1 MPGFCIAGVVLTV
14 CAQYLFTKKE
24 KGGEGGTGGDG
35 GETDGHGSNSSE
47 VPADP
52 NDIDGWMALAHS
64 ERLKRECVLY
74 KCISPSSKKTQ
85 QRSCLP
91 LPFPS
96 LPCGASPRAMFQPL
110 TCFVLTNH
118 VTWEHALVALLN
130 HVHGTLNH
138 GPLNIHTIHYA
149 NIHCIAF

>member
-1 MPGFCIAGVVLTV
+1 MRSLYSHVPGFCIAGVVLTV

-85 QRSCLP
+85 HDRVF
-91 LPFPS
+91 PFPS
-96 LPCGASPRAMFQPL
+96 LPFPV
-110 TCFVLTNH
+110 VLG
-118 VTWEHALVALLN
+118 HAQCSK
-130 HVHGTLNH
+130 
-138 GPLNIHTIHYA
+138 P
-149 NIHCIAF
+149 

>member
-1 MPGFCIAGVVLTV
+1 MWSNATTKLAELDKQTLITAVAAGVAGGVVLTV

-64 ERLKRECVLY
+64 ERLKR
-74 KCISPSSKKTQ
+74 TD
-85 QRSCLP
+85 R
-91 LPFPS
+91 
-96 LPCGASPRAMFQPL
+96 
-110 TCFVLTNH
+110 
-118 VTWEHALVALLN
+118 
-130 HVHGTLNH
+130 
-138 GPLNIHTIHYA
+138 
-149 NIHCIAF
+149 